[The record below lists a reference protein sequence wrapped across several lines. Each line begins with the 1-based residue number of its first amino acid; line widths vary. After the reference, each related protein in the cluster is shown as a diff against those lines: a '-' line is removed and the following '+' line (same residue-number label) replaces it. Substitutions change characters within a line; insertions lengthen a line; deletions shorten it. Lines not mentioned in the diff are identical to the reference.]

1 MKRSIK
7 SIIFVLL
14 LILVIVFSIFLYL
27 NWKNDSSISDGKSD
41 VVGTNDDTKID
52 SKDDDNSIDKNIDDD
67 NSSNSDDLSSNNSLG
82 NSNSNSQNY
91 SKDNKQNSV
100 ISPNTNVDT
109 NRIETSS
116 NYVPV
121 TSFAISLTS
130 TTLSIGESVDVGVSI
145 SPSNATDKNISYVS
159 SDSSIAVI
167 SRTGLVTG
175 VRVGETYISVTVN
188 DSQTRVVKITVVD
201 RKSSVSTSGSS
212 YNKSFEV
219 EYSNP
224 INGENFSDNG
234 SNSSTNNNSNSSTN
248 NSSVNSS
255 TNNNSGSNNSVIN
268 KDRNNNTSS
277 STSNSSSSNSSNN
290 TSDNAGTS
298 YNKPSVVKKKNGWYV
313 VNKKRYYYKDGE
325 LLKDTYV
332 EYIYLD
338 KNGVAQEKVG
348 SFSATLYGA
357 VAWANQNINIR
368 QQANKNSK
376 KLGTIPTGARMTILS
391 DDNKTT
397 KYIKVKYNNIEGY
410 VYSDYIFINLPDIM
424 PDMVYEITNADNSI
438 FKTADTSIPNVTGK
452 GLYGYTKKLNKKI
465 GKTTYYAPLLY
476 PVAKQLQKAYD
487 IAKSDGYN
495 IKIYDTYRP
504 YDVSVSI
511 NKDFRKLYN
520 SNKTVY
526 NMINYDKNGN
536 YWGPGWFLANGS
548 SGHNRGTD
556 MDITLTD
563 KNNKELSAQTPM
575 HTLDARSIVRYNN
588 SVSNKLREIMT
599 SVGFETLK
607 SEWWHFQENNYRS
620 SPINSF
626 RLQ

>member
-14 LILVIVFSIFLYL
+14 LILVIVFSIFFYL

-82 NSNSNSQNY
+82 NSNSNSQDSNR
-91 SKDNKQNSV
+91 DNKQNDV
-100 ISPNTNVDT
+100 ISPNTNLDT
-109 NRIETSS
+109 QVGS

-121 TSFAISLTS
+121 TSFTISVTN
-130 TTLSIGESVDVGVSI
+130 TTLAIGESVDVGVSI

-224 INGENFSDNG
+224 INGGNFSDNG
-234 SNSSTNNNSNSSTN
+234 SNSSTNNNSNSTSTN

-268 KDRNNNTSS
+268 KDGNNNTSS
-277 STSNSSSSNSSNN
+277 STNNSSNSNLSGNEN
-290 TSDNAGTS
+290 DSSSTSDNKS
-298 YNKPSVVKKKNGWYV
+298 NVENKKNGWYIE
-313 VNKKRYYYKDGE
+313 NKKKYYYKDGK
-325 LLKDTYV
+325 LLKNTYV
-332 EYIYLD
+332 DYIYLD

-487 IAKSDGYN
+487 IARSDGYN

-504 YDVSVSI
+504 YDVAVSI

-563 KNNKELSAQTPM
+563 KDNNELRAQTPM

-588 SVSNKLREIMT
+588 NVSNKLREIMT

-607 SEWWHFQENNYRS
+607 SEWWHFQENGYRS
-620 SPINSF
+620 SPVNSF